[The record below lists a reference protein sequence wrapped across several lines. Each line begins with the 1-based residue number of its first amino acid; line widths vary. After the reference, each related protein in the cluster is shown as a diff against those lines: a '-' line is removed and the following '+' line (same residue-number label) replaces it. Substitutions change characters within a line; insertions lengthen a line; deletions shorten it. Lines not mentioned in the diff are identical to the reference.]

1 MARIRPSAVRNANSP
16 GISTSTTPSRS
27 WAERWFQISRDPGSE
42 LVGFDSDEL
51 AAARNYRKLPTEPG
65 LWALRETVQLLLDA
79 TGLLSETA
87 EFLHGDWGPGTVA
100 DAMRWLAHEYHHHE
114 IDIGTRAV

>member
-1 MARIRPSAVRNANSP
+1 
-16 GISTSTTPSRS
+16 
-27 WAERWFQISRDPGSE
+27 
-42 LVGFDSDEL
+42 
-51 AAARNYRKLPTEPG
+51 
-65 LWALRETVQLLLDA
+65 LRETVQLLLDA